1 MNQKSWQC
9 LNNHLKWY
17 HPFFLV
23 VEFESVNTPVK
34 AYFWLTSCPA
44 MVWGCR
50 QAFLQ
55 MTSALTKEMTLTGEW
70 QTDRQLLRQGC
81 CRQQHSV
88 WAQSSTWSTACFA
101 YHYNWS
107 VHDNTI
113 ITCSDRWWTEKL
125 SRNTAPTLFTY
136 VPYCFL
142 CSILLLLFD
151 VMCSAHLYSSVS
163 AYSLAQL
170 LSLRTPAAARML
182 GAGCGG
188 KEH

>member
-1 MNQKSWQC
+1 MECEYSGTSI
-9 LNNHLKWY
+9 
-17 HPFFLV
+17 FLTN
-23 VEFESVNTPVK
+23 FLFS
-34 AYFWLTSCPA
+34 YG
-44 MVWGCR
+44 MR
-50 QAFLQ
+50 MQASISTDDLRLDKGDD
-55 MTSALTKEMTLTGEW
+55 TDWRATDWPTAGEPRLLPPTTLRCG
-70 QTDRQLLRQGC
+70 RRARPGQLL
-81 CRQQHSV
+81 
-88 WAQSSTWSTACFA
+88 A